1 VLFPVAIVAHDFID
15 GARTNLITDGT
26 QFSAVGKDGIFE
38 RSLFVVVPFTIGITG
53 LCALPLEPVK
63 VSSDNESERVE

>member
-15 GARTNLITDGT
+15 GARTNFITDGT

-38 RSLFVVVPFTIGITG
+38 RSLFVVVPFTIGIPG
-53 LCALPLEPVK
+53 LCALPLEPGGVK
-63 VSSDNESERVE
+63 VSSDNESGY